1 MAEMNIRSILKFISL
16 SLIIL
21 LVAVSHTYAQKKT
34 NKKKKGKDP
43 IIQMKKDPA
52 VIKADQLFENYEF
65 FAAGVEYKKAIEKN
79 AENYYAAYLYAECCR
94 EYFDYLNAEKYY
106 KKTID
111 NALDL
116 FPLSRFWHG
125 YMQLDNGLYKAAK
138 TTFETFIGEYNLST
152 LEAEEYKEK
161 ANQGIR
167 GCNFALA
174 EMQKPKRDYEFTNIP
189 IPVNTEYSE
198 YSPVIA
204 DHDSSII
211 ITSSR
216 KESKGHDENTTLGG
230 SYSDMFRFEET
241 SSGWGPKENVDNFE
255 VNNTVF
261 NESSGSFTQDNKKFY
276 FTRCDEKI
284 RVGAYE
290 ELNCIIYVSKASDEG
305 QWGQAVRLNDNIN
318 MKGQWNAQPSVS
330 PDGKVLF
337 FVSKRPGGFGMHDIW
352 YSTSNGDDNWSVANN
367 MGEGINTIFIDVSP
381 KYYASE
387 KLLFFSSNGRE
398 GIGGLDI
405 YMSREET
412 EFTETKNVGMPF
424 NSHRDD
430 FYFVLGEKR
439 GYVASNRQ
447 EGQGN
452 DDIYTFSIKSTETLL
467 ALIEKDSIIEDVK
480 SISVVGTLVDET
492 TLKPVADIPVAL
504 TDENSVQIKTT
515 TTNDEGKFRFDNLP
529 ADKTYKVLLIEEN
542 AKLTQRIEF
551 LAQNVEVRG
560 SDKIATRKLFENVYF
575 DFDKHELRPE
585 AKKALNELV
594 SYSKKHPEIQI
605 EMNANTDSIG
615 TIEYNTKLSALRG
628 ASARKY
634 LVGAGLDKSAIVVN
648 SLGKGHPLAPNM
660 NQIGRLLNRRVEF
673 YIVGGPGYSAQMMTY
688 VIEPQENIYDIAK
701 RFEMSVD
708 ELKELND
715 LETDKL
721 IPYTPLRV
729 KRHIGDN
736 DVIAQTSMAHSFTVE
751 DKKTKRTIDE
761 AKKREKGLEASFAM
775 ANKEIQAKN
784 DSIKKKNEIRI
795 VNAQKK
801 NVEVNKGN
809 INNLVGGDDTYI
821 VQPKNTL
828 YTIARLY
835 GMNVD
840 EIFSINGL
848 SNDTI
853 MVGQVIKVKTKTR
866 ELAPNEYFIKQG
878 DTLEKLAMDF
888 KVSLETLRSWNHLD
902 GYLLR
907 RDMILRI
914 KR

>member
-1 MAEMNIRSILKFISL
+1 MRFKSL
-16 SLIIL
+16 LSVSFLCVTVL
-21 LVAVSHTYAQKKT
+21 LTTVGYTHAQK
-34 NKKKKGKDP
+34 KKKKGKDP
-43 IIQMKKDPA
+43 IVQMKKDA
-52 VIKADQLFENYEF
+52 NVIKGDQFFENYEF
-65 FAAGVEYKKAIEKN
+65 YAAGLEYKKAMDKN
-79 AENYYAAYLYAECCR
+79 PDNTYAMYKYAEACR
-94 EYFDYLNAEKYY
+94 EYFDYANAETYY

-111 NALDL
+111 KALDL

-125 YMQLDNGLYKAAK
+125 YMQLDNGLYDAAK
-138 TTFETFIGEYNLST
+138 KTFETFINEYTSIT

-174 EMQKPKRDYEFTNIP
+174 EMQKPKRDYEFKNIP
-189 IPVNTEYSE
+189 KPVNTEYSE

-211 ITSSR
+211 VTSSR
-216 KESKGHDENTTLGG
+216 KESKGHNEFTMLGG
-230 SYSDMFRFEET
+230 SFSDMFRFEET
-241 SSGWGPKENVDNFE
+241 EAGWVARDDADNFDI
-255 VNNTVF
+255 NNTTF
-261 NESSGSFTQDNKKFY
+261 NESAGSFTGDKKKFY
-276 FTRCDEKI
+276 FTRCDEVIK
-284 RVGAYE
+284 VGAYQE
-290 ELNCIIYVSKASDEG
+290 TNCVIYVSTASEEG
-305 QWGQAVRLNDNIN
+305 KWGQAVRLNENVN

-352 YSTSNGDDNWSVANN
+352 YSTCNGNDNWSVATN
-367 MGEGINTIFIDVSP
+367 MGEGINTIFSDLSP
-381 KYYASE
+381 LYYAAD

-405 YMSREET
+405 FMSREET
-412 EFTETKNVGMPF
+412 EFTETKNIGMPF

-452 DDIYTFSIKSTETLL
+452 DDIYTFSIKSKETLL

-480 SISVVGTLVDET
+480 SISVVGKLVDET
-492 TLKPVADIPVAL
+492 SMQPVADIPVAL

-529 ADKTYKVLLIEEN
+529 AGKTYKVLLIEKD
-542 AKLTQRIEF
+542 AKLTQRIHYVVEG
-551 LAQNVEVRG
+551 VEVKG
-560 SDKIATRKLFENVYF
+560 SDKVATRKFFENVYF
-575 DFDKHELRPE
+575 DFDKYELRPE

-594 SYSKKHPEIQI
+594 TYSKKHPEIQI

-615 TIEYNTKLSALRG
+615 TVEYNKKLSEDRG
-628 ASARKY
+628 AAAREY
-634 LVGAGLDKSAIVVN
+634 LLGAGLEKSAIVVN

-673 YIVGGPGYSAQMMTY
+673 YIIGGPGYDAKLMTY

-729 KRHIGDN
+729 RRQIGDD
-736 DVIAQTSMAHSFTVE
+736 DVIAQTSMAHSFAKE
-751 DKKTKRTIDE
+751 EKKNKRYYE
-761 AKKREKGLEASFAM
+761 EKAKREKGLQESFEM
-775 ANKEIQAKN
+775 ANVEIKAQNDTIQKRNEVRLETAERNSEKALALKEGE
-784 DSIKKKNEIRI
+784 DF
-795 VNAQKK
+795 
-801 NVEVNKGN
+801 
-809 INNLVGGDDTYI
+809 YI

-835 GMNVD
+835 GMKVD

-848 SNDTI
+848 PNDTI
-853 MVGQVIKVKTKTR
+853 YVGQYIKVKTHTR
-866 ELAPNEYFIKQG
+866 KLAPNEYYIKEG
-878 DTLEKLAMDF
+878 DTLEKLALEF
-888 KVSLETLRSWNHLD
+888 RVSVETLRNWNHLD

-907 RDMILRI
+907 RNMIVRVR
-914 KR
+914 K

>member
-1 MAEMNIRSILKFISL
+1 MSIYSLLKL
-16 SLIIL
+16 NLIIFAVL
-21 LVAVSHTYAQKKT
+21 LASVSQSYAQKAKPA
-34 NKKKKGKDP
+34 KKGKDP
-43 IIQMKKDPA
+43 IIKMKKDPN
-52 VIKADQLFENYEF
+52 VMMGDQYFENFEF
-65 FAAGVEYKKAIEKN
+65 FTAGGEYKKAIDKN
-79 AENYYAAYLYAECCR
+79 PQNYYAVYRYAEASR
-94 EYFDYLNAEKYY
+94 EYFDYVTAETYY

-111 NALDL
+111 EALAL
-116 FPLSRFWHG
+116 FPLARFWYG
-125 YMQLDNGLYKAAK
+125 YMELDNGRYESAK
-138 TTFETFIGEYNLST
+138 KTFETFIAEYTLTT

-167 GCNFALA
+167 GCNFAIA
-174 EMQKPKRDYEFTNIP
+174 EMQKPKRDYEFKNIP
-189 IPVNTEYSE
+189 VPVNTEFSE

-204 DHDSSII
+204 EHDSSII

-216 KESKGHDENTTLGG
+216 KESKGHSEFTMLGG

-241 SSGWGPKENVDNFE
+241 PQGWVAKNNADNFDIT
-255 VNNTVF
+255 NTTF
-261 NESSGSFTQDNKKFY
+261 NESAGSFTEDKKKYY

-284 RVGAYE
+284 KIGSYE
-290 ELNCIIYVSKASDEG
+290 ELNCVIYVSKASDEG
-305 QWGQAVRLNDNIN
+305 KWGEAVRLNENVN

-337 FVSKRPGGFGMHDIW
+337 FVSKRPGGFGLHDIW
-352 YSTSNGDDNWSVANN
+352 YSTCNGDDKWGAANN
-367 MGEGINTIFIDVSP
+367 MGEGINSIFIDISP
-381 KYYASE
+381 KYYAAE

-430 FYFVLGEKR
+430 FYFVLGEKK

-452 DDIYTFSIKSTETLL
+452 DDIYTFSIKSKETLL

-492 TLKPVADIPVAL
+492 SKLPVADIPVAL
-504 TDENSVQIKTT
+504 TDENSVQLKTT

-529 ADKTYKVLLIEEN
+529 AGKTYKVILIEAD
-542 AKLTQRIEF
+542 AKLTQRIEY
-551 LAQNVEVRG
+551 LVEGMEVRG
-560 SDKIATRKLFENVYF
+560 SDKVAIRKLFENVYF
-575 DFDKHELRPE
+575 DFDKHDLRPE

-594 SYSKKHPEIQI
+594 VYSKQHPEVQI

-615 TIEYNTKLSALRG
+615 SVDYNKRLSEQRG
-628 ASARKY
+628 AAARTY
-634 LVGAGLDKSAIVVN
+634 LVGSGLDKSAMVVN

-673 YIVGGPGYSAQMMTY
+673 YIVGGPGYETKVMTY

-701 RFEMSVD
+701 RYEMSVD
-708 ELKELND
+708 ELKSLND

-729 KRHIGDN
+729 RRQIGDD
-736 DVIAQTSMAHSFTVE
+736 DVIAQASMAHSFTNEV
-751 DKKTKRTIDE
+751 KKNKRYYAE
-761 AKKREKGLEASFAM
+761 KAKKEQGITASIEL
-775 ANKEIQAKN
+775 ANKEIKVQN
-784 DSIKKKNEIRI
+784 DSI
-795 VNAQKK
+795 QKK
-801 NVEVNKGN
+801 NDVRVQTAEKNRLE
-809 INNLVGGDDTYI
+809 NLNVKEGEDIYI
-821 VQPKNTL
+821 TQPNNTL
-828 YTIARLY
+828 YTIAKLY

-840 EIFSINGL
+840 DIFTMNGL
-848 SNDTI
+848 KNDTI
-853 MVGQVIKVKTKTR
+853 YVGQYIKVKTQTR
-866 ELAPNEYFIKQG
+866 KLAPNEYYIKQG

-888 KVSLETLRSWNHLD
+888 KVSVETLRSWNHLE

-907 RDMILRI
+907 RNMIVRI
-914 KR
+914 RQ